1 MRKSISVAFFSTV
14 STLMVLGIVLLVLM
28 AGIVR

>member
-1 MRKSISVAFFSTV
+1 MVKKLKWNLI
-14 STLMVLGIVLLVLM
+14 LMSLLYVVLGIVLLVLM